1 MRKRIF
7 SLIILS
13 LFVFHRGFTKQVLST
28 ERPSDRFAVIEERLN
43 ELSRTVPGLNETVE
57 FAVSGASLQEFLRGL
72 ATANR
77 LNISIDPQI
86 SAKVYNNFTNE
97 RVANIL
103 LFLVREYE
111 LDIRFVGSIMS
122 FYKYVP
128 PLVTTHYEAK
138 DVSVRMDAGSGLI
151 SMDLHQDSLQ
161 AVARKLTRITGKNVV
176 LAPGLSDRIVSVYLE
191 GLPVESALEKMTF
204 ANELSVK
211 KTSDHVYLIQKAA
224 DSVNALLDGYPKAG
238 RNTRRVAGNNP
249 ASQVTTQENSGNI
262 QVESKDSLGRM
273 LVSLD
278 ADNAPI
284 AEVIQ
289 AISAETG
296 MNYFLF
302 SEVKGMIT
310 SQVRHIALDEM
321 LTLLLRGTTYTFRT
335 EKEIYL
341 IGDRQLEG
349 LRISKVFQFQFRSLD
364 TMMAVIPADIKK
376 GVEIKEFQELN
387 SILLTGSLP
396 QINEIEAF
404 LIQLDRVVPV
414 VMIEVTMMD
423 VRKGKSVS
431 TGIKAGIADSAK
443 AGGVLFPGLDFTF
456 GSKSINDFLVS
467 IGANNLLN
475 IGKVAP
481 NFYVS
486 LSALEQNNNVEIRS
500 IPKLSTLNGH
510 DAKLS
515 IGSTRYYS
523 QKTQNVLGSL
533 NPQTVITE
541 QFNAVQANLVIS
553 LRPVVSGDDQV
564 TLYVDVNISDFIGDP
579 PPNAPP
585 PTSTSQ
591 FKSMLRVRNE
601 EMIVLGGLERTEKS
615 ENGSGVP
622 FLSRIP
628 VLKWLFSSRTRS
640 TNKVVSVVF
649 IKPTIIY

>member
-1 MRKRIF
+1 LKKRVYILILL
-7 SLIILS
+7 SLIWRCGLS
-13 LFVFHRGFTKQVLST
+13 QQAST
-28 ERPSDRFAVIEERLN
+28 PVEQDRFIMIEERLN

-57 FAVSGASLQEFLRGL
+57 FAVSGASIQEFLRGL

-77 LNISIDPQI
+77 LNISIDPQVNVKI
-86 SAKVYNNFTNE
+86 YNNFTNE

-103 LFLVREYE
+103 LFLAREYD
-111 LDIRFVGSIMS
+111 LDIRFTGSIMS

-128 PLVTTHYEAK
+128 LLVTKPIVIK
-138 DVSVRMDAGSGLI
+138 DVAVNVDTGSGLI

-161 AVARKLTRITGKNVV
+161 AVARKLTQITGSNVV
-176 LAPGLSDRIVSVYLE
+176 LAPGLQDKIISVYLE
-191 GLPVESALEKMTF
+191 SLPIEGALEKMTF
-204 ANELSVK
+204 ANELTVK
-211 KTSDHVYLIQKAA
+211 KTSDNVYLIQKGA
-224 DSVNALLDGYPKAG
+224 DGNLFADPNVAPRGN
-238 RNTRRVAGNNP
+238 RNTRRVAGS
-249 ASQVTTQENSGNI
+249 SQNAISESQENQSI
-262 QVESKDSLGRM
+262 IEVEKKDSLGRIF
-273 LVSLD
+273 VSMF
-278 ADNAPI
+278 AANAPI

-289 AISAETG
+289 TISDETG
-296 MNYFLF
+296 INYFLF
-302 SEVKGMIT
+302 SEVKGIIT
-310 SQVRHIALDEM
+310 SQVHDMLLDDL
-321 LTLLLRGTTYTFRT
+321 LTYLFRGTTYTF
-335 EKEIYL
+335 KLDKQIYL

-349 LRISKVFQFQFRSLD
+349 LRISKVFQFQYRSLD
-364 TMMAVIPADIKK
+364 TMMAIIPTDIRK

-396 QINEIEAF
+396 QISEIEAF
-404 LIQLDRVVPV
+404 LVQLDRVVPMV
-414 VMIEVTMMD
+414 LIEVTMMD

-443 AGGVLFPGLDFTF
+443 VGGTLFPGLDFTF
-456 GSKSINDFLVS
+456 GSNSINDFLLK

-481 NFYVS
+481 NFYVT

-541 QFNAVQANLVIS
+541 QFNAVQANLAIN

-640 TNKVVSVVF
+640 TNKVVSIVF

>member
-1 MRKRIF
+1 MKIHIYIIVLL
-7 SLIILS
+7 SLIG
-13 LFVFHRGFTKQVLST
+13 HCGFAQQAAVPV
-28 ERPSDRFAVIEERLN
+28 EQDRFTLIEERLN
-43 ELSRTVPGLNETVE
+43 ALSVTVPGLNETVE
-57 FAVSGASLQEFLRGL
+57 FAVSGASIQEFLRGL

-86 SAKVYNNFTNE
+86 NVKIYNNFTNE

-103 LFLVREYE
+103 LFLAREYE
-111 LDIRFVGSIMS
+111 LDIRFTGSIMS
-122 FYKYVP
+122 FYKYA
-128 PLVTTHYEAK
+128 PLQIAKPIVIK
-138 DVSVRMDAGSGLI
+138 DVALHVDTGNGLI

-161 AVARKLTRITGKNVV
+161 AVARKLTQITGSNIV
-176 LAPGLSDRIVSVYLE
+176 LAPGLQDKIISVYLE
-191 GLPVESALEKMTF
+191 ALPIEGALEKMTF
-204 ANELSVK
+204 ANELTLK
-211 KTSDHVYLIQKAA
+211 KTSDNVYLIQKGIDGNLLA
-224 DSVNALLDGYPKAG
+224 DPNVAPRGS
-238 RNTRRVAGNNP
+238 RNTRKVAGNNQP
-249 ASQVTTQENSGNI
+249 AISESQENASI
-262 QVESKDSLGRM
+262 IEVEKKDSLGRIF
-273 LVSLD
+273 VSMF
-278 ADNAPI
+278 ASNAPI

-289 AISAETG
+289 TISDETG
-296 MNYFLF
+296 INYFLF
-302 SEVKGMIT
+302 SEVKGVIT
-310 SQVRHIALDEM
+310 TQVHDMLLDDL
-321 LTLLLRGTTYTFRT
+321 LTYLFTGTTYTF
-335 EKEIYL
+335 KLDKQIYL

-349 LRISKVFQFQFRSLD
+349 LRISKVFQFQYRSLD
-364 TMMAVIPADIKK
+364 TMMAVIPADIRK

-396 QINEIEAF
+396 QISEIEAF
-404 LIQLDRVVPV
+404 LVQLDRIVPMV
-414 VMIEVTMMD
+414 LIEVTMLD

-431 TGIKAGIADSAK
+431 TGIKAGVGDSAK
-443 AGGVLFPGLDFTF
+443 VGGTLFPGLDFTF
-456 GSKSINDFLVS
+456 GSNSINDFLHK

-481 NFYVS
+481 NFYVT
-486 LSALEQNNNVEIRS
+486 LSALESNNNVEIRS

-541 QFNAVQANLVIS
+541 QFNAVQANLAIN

-640 TNKVVSVVF
+640 TNKVVSIVF